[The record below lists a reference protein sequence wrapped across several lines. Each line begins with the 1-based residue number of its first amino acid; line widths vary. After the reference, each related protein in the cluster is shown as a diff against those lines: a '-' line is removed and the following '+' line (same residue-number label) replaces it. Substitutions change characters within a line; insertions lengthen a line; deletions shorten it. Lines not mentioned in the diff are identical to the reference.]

1 MIGGKLVIRAATLG
15 LCALLAAGCSKEAPE
30 AQRPPPVV
38 TVLAVAP
45 QTIPFSAS
53 FVAQTESS
61 RQVDIVARVSG
72 FLDRIAYPEG
82 DLVKEGQ
89 LLFQLDPKP
98 FEAQVEAAKGEVL
111 AQQARFTTAE
121 SNLKRVKPLAEQNA
135 MSQADLDKAQG
146 EYDASRAA
154 VFSAQA
160 KLKQAELNLGYTTIR
175 SPCLFIHI

>member
-1 MIGGKLVIRAATLG
+1 MQQCRRGRDVVIRAATLG
-15 LCALLAAGCSKEAPE
+15 LCALLAAGCSKEQPAG
-30 AQRPPPVV
+30 QRPAPVV
-38 TVLAVAP
+38 TVMTVAP
-45 QTIPFSAS
+45 QAIPYIVS

-98 FEAQVEAAKGEVL
+98 FEAQLDSAKGEVL
-111 AQQARFTTAE
+111 AQQARHTTAA
-121 SNLKRVKPLAEQNA
+121 SNLNRIKPLAQQNA

-146 EYDASRAA
+146 EFDASSAA

-160 KLKQAELNLGYTTIR
+160 KMKQAELNLGYTTI
-175 SPCLFIHI
+175 